1 MISVSY
7 THLIFDEQAVKCIR
21 FDVRQMFHGFFH
33 EREPFVER
41 EQRLFAIVFRNGH
54 DDAVE

>member
-1 MISVSY
+1 M
-7 THLIFDEQAVKCIR
+7 A
-21 FDVRQMFHGFFH
+21 FFTSAK
-33 EREPFVER
+33 PFVER